1 MRFDVLKSA
10 AKSILDLEGI
20 VGIGSSRSLK
30 IFVESEEYAEAVP
43 TTFAGQPVET
53 IVTGRLKAMPL
64 SISERQGKVRPLI
77 GGISVGNE
85 YITAGTLGVVHDGW
99 ILTNAHVIAMDMG
112 ANFVEQAKVIQPGL
126 YDQGDP
132 EKDVVGYLF
141 GYVPIVF
148 NDITAENYVDFA
160 VGTTTVDHV
169 NDVIAGETEDYQVVL
184 TPYEPK
190 EGEEVRKTGRT
201 TGTTYGTVE
210 SSSSVVKIWYSD
222 EKWAAFHD
230 VIIVRGSPFMKGGD
244 SGSFVDKDGK
254 FVGLG
259 FAGNE
264 LTGFGVVCKAKH
276 VLYALEQ
283 LTKPTVEKPSFVPV
297 MALGLPLVVPFMA
310 ARKRRI

>member
-20 VGIGSSRSLK
+20 VGIGSSRDLK

-85 YITAGTLGVVHDGW
+85 YITAGTLGIVHDGW
-99 ILTNAHVIAMDMG
+99 IMSNAHVIAMDED
-112 ANFVEQAKVIQPGL
+112 ANFVESAKIIQPGL
-126 YDQGDP
+126 YDGGDV

-141 GYVPIVF
+141 GYAVITF
-148 NDITAENYVDFA
+148 NSVVVENYVDFA

-210 SSSSVVKIWYSD
+210 SASSVVKIWYSD

-297 MALGLPLVVPFMA
+297 MAFGLPLVVPFMA
-310 ARKRRI
+310 ARKRRF

>member
-64 SISERQGKVRPLI
+64 SISERQGKARPLI

-99 ILTNAHVIAMDMG
+99 IMSNAHVLAMDED
-112 ANFVEQAKVIQPGL
+112 ANFVETAKIIQPGL
-126 YDQGDP
+126 YDGADP

-141 GYVPIVF
+141 GYAVITF
-148 NDITAENYVDFA
+148 NSVVAENYVDFA

-169 NDVIAGETEDYQVVL
+169 NDVVAGETEDYQVVL

-297 MALGLPLVVPFMA
+297 MAFGLPLVVPFMA
-310 ARKRRI
+310 ARKRRF

>member
-64 SISERQGKVRPLI
+64 SISERQGKARPLI

-99 ILTNAHVIAMDMG
+99 IMSNAHVLAMDED
-112 ANFVEQAKVIQPGL
+112 ANFVETAKIIQPGL
-126 YDQGDP
+126 YDGADP

-141 GYVPIVF
+141 GYAVITF
-148 NDITAENYVDFA
+148 NSVVAENYVDFA
-160 VGTTTVDHV
+160 GGTTTVDHV
-169 NDVIAGETEDYQVVL
+169 NDVVAGETEDYQVVL

-297 MALGLPLVVPFMA
+297 MAFGLPLVVPFMA
-310 ARKRRI
+310 ARKRRF